1 MSAYLRVRPSM
12 DVVLLASCFWLA
24 GCGSEAAHPDASVQP
39 DAPVSA
45 EPGAAVLL
53 GLDLSSF
60 FQLDVPAAEVVIAA
74 PHVVRG
80 TMTAVP
86 ATGGPSQVFDWSV
99 TLDEANWSIQSNKVI
114 VLAPGTY
121 QFTLVLDDDRHRYAG
136 QAVATIQDGE
146 NRVSMVVRPVL
157 GDLSI
162 VPDLTELPVFRLRY
176 PSEQLAVLANP
187 RLGVVIDGG
196 PEQIVSLS
204 PATGLSDL
212 YIALPEGPHAIQLRL
227 YDGSLQ
233 RGRSLAVQENVI
245 IGGGQDVTMDI
256 VPLYGETAFDLSEQ
270 GGRLTVRIQVPGEVV
285 DEVGGLAA
293 LEALFSFACST
304 GAPVE
309 RLLAL
314 VPADGGV
321 YQAELTLE
329 DVHYGACVYSLAFA
343 DLATAPPEQVASCS
357 AAVELDQVDQ
367 IVGCDLLLRRRA
379 LIGGELLAVVGVNV
393 FDAGFAPVAGAVVS
407 DGARVLG
414 ITGGAAFG
422 PPGYLELH
430 LSPGSYRLTAMDP
443 GSARFGQVNLTVG
456 PLEIHNIDIVLTE
469 ESPTC
474 SANRPCPPPRYV
486 PISPC
491 AGFEYTCDQ
500 SGLQDVE
507 ITSYTCTWGG
517 CIPATAE
524 GVAVCERNTTGVTCG
539 DPGFGEWSEC
549 AFESGVCDET
559 GTRTRTVT
567 SFACADGSC
576 TPVPSTETQACTRDT
591 DSASCGPT
599 SVGPWGPCEIVGGV
613 CGATGTQ
620 RRTTTSFECASGS
633 CTPETATETRACT
646 VAPGNP
652 SCGPTTIGPW
662 SECQFEGDVCDET
675 GTQTRTVTSF
685 ECAGGSCTPI
695 SWTEGQVCTR
705 GTAGSTCGPVI
716 DSGWD
721 ACEFENGVC
730 DETGTQSRTVTEH
743 VCAASVCTP
752 VSTTST
758 QACGR
763 ETGGTQCGTTSVSE
777 GVCIPQGGE
786 CSEFGTQTVTV
797 TQHLCDGDA
806 CAAFPTTETQGCFAS
821 TDGRSCF
828 SAGAGGFGTCCSG
841 ICAGGIVNCP

>member
-1 MSAYLRVRPSM
+1 MYLRVRPAV
-12 DVVLLASCFWLA
+12 DVVLLASCFLLA

-39 DAPVSA
+39 DGPVSA

-60 FQLDVPAAEVVIAA
+60 FQLDVPAADVVIAA

-99 TLDEANWSIQSNKVI
+99 TLDEANWSIQSNKAI
-114 VLAPGTY
+114 VLTPGTY
-121 QFTLVLDDDRHRYAG
+121 QFTLVLDDNSHRYAG
-136 QAVATIQDGE
+136 QAAATIQDGE

-233 RGRSLAVQENVI
+233 RGRSLATQENVI

-293 LEALFSFACST
+293 LEALFSFACPT

-321 YQAELTLE
+321 YRAELTLE

-357 AAVELDQVDQ
+357 AAVELDQADQ
-367 IVGCDLLLRRRA
+367 TVGCDLLLRRRA

-422 PPGYLELH
+422 PPGYLKLH
-430 LSPGSYRLTAMDP
+430 LSPGSYRLTATDP
-443 GSARFGQVNLTVG
+443 GSARFGQVDLTVG
-456 PLEIHNIDIVLTE
+456 PLEVHNIDIVLAGE
-469 ESPTC
+469 LLTC
-474 SANRPCPPPRYV
+474 SANRPCPPPRSV

-491 AGFEYTCDQ
+491 EGFEFTCDQ

-507 ITSYTCTWGG
+507 ITSHTCTSGV
-517 CIPATAE
+517 CIPATAG
-524 GVAVCERNTTGVTCG
+524 GVATCARDTNGVTCG
-539 DPGFGEWSEC
+539 DPSFGE
-549 AFESGVCDET
+549 
-559 GTRTRTVT
+559 
-567 SFACADGSC
+567 
-576 TPVPSTETQACTRDT
+576 
-591 DSASCGPT
+591 
-599 SVGPWGPCEIVGGV
+599 WGPCEVVGGV

-620 RRTTTSFECASGS
+620 TRTITSFECASGS

-652 SCGPTTIGPW
+652 ICGPTTIGPW
-662 SECQFEGDVCDET
+662 SECVFEGDACDET

-685 ECAGGSCTPI
+685 ECAGGSCTPT

-716 DSGWD
+716 DTGWD

-763 ETGGTQCGTTSVSE
+763 ETGAMECAPPS
-777 GVCIPQGGE
+777 IPEWGPCSFGEGE
-786 CSEFGTQTVTV
+786 CDETGQQSRRVTHFVCSDEVCAGAFRNEIQDCSRETDGASCEFGSGTCSGGICEVINGCTGCD
-797 TQHLCDGDA
+797 HPLDICCDG
-806 CAAFPTTETQGCFAS
+806 
-821 TDGRSCF
+821 
-828 SAGAGGFGTCCSG
+828 
-841 ICAGGIVNCP
+841 ICVRGVLCP